1 MGDAVFSS
9 SEVTAMEIIVV
20 ATMLFLLVLLGVAV
34 KLYDLKRK
42 REDEAIAA
50 QARVSDALLMDAT
63 LAGLPLTP
71 TAHLPLW
78 RGTPLVVE
86 ITGAVPRPELREAAV
101 DVARR
106 EIGRS
111 RSDFQIENRIAVDP
125 AALGHAA

>member
-1 MGDAVFSS
+1 
-9 SEVTAMEIIVV
+9 MEIIVV
-20 ATMLFLLVLLGVAV
+20 ATMLILVVMLGIAV

-42 REDEAIAA
+42 REEEAVAA

-78 RGTPLVVE
+78 KGSPLVVE
-86 ITGAVPRPELREAAV
+86 ITGAVPRPELRDAAL
-101 DVARR
+101 DLAKR
-106 EIGRS
+106 EMGRS
-111 RSDFQIENRIAVDP
+111 RSDFRVEDHIAVDP

>member
-1 MGDAVFSS
+1 
-9 SEVTAMEIIVV
+9 MEIIVV
-20 ATMLFLLVLLGVAV
+20 ATMLLVVVLLGVAV

-78 RGTPLVVE
+78 KGSPLVVE
-86 ITGAVPRPELREAAV
+86 IKGAGAPTRAA
-101 DVARR
+101 RGGG
-106 EIGRS
+106 GRGKAG
-111 RSDFQIENRIAVDP
+111 DGA
-125 AALGHAA
+125 

>member
-1 MGDAVFSS
+1 MQSS
-9 SEVTAMEIIVV
+9 GRREVTTMEILVV
-20 ATMLFLLVLLGVAV
+20 AILLLLTVVLGLAV

-42 REDEAIAA
+42 REEEAVAA

-78 RGTPLVVE
+78 KGSPLVVE

-101 DVARR
+101 DVAMR
-106 EIGRS
+106 EVGRS
-111 RSDFQIENRIAVDP
+111 RSDFRIEDHIAVNP
-125 AALGHAA
+125 VGRAA

>member
-1 MGDAVFSS
+1 M
-9 SEVTAMEIIVV
+9 EVTAMEIIVV
-20 ATMLFLLVLLGVAV
+20 ATMLILVVLLGFAV

-42 REDEAIAA
+42 REDEAVAA

-78 RGTPLVVE
+78 RGSPLVVE

-101 DVARR
+101 DVAKR
-106 EIGRS
+106 EMGRS
-111 RSDFQIENRIAVDP
+111 RADFRIEDRIAVDP
-125 AALGHAA
+125 AGIGHAA